1 MLDVPCGNG
10 RIAAELAA
18 AGLNVAGIDLSERQ
32 VRRARERSSDVEFAL
47 GDMRAIPW
55 NAKFDCVLNWF
66 GSFGYF
72 DSATNRAVLRGFA
85 RALRPGGRLVLD
97 QVNPRQL
104 RRSVDAGRG
113 SMVQLVDR
121 GLDLMVDRVRIIGER
136 SRNERFTVR
145 DGHVRKLE
153 FSIELIEDDR
163 LEAWLHEA
171 GFERVRLLDQAG
183 HGFTSSSRRRIA
195 VAVRGGGSAAA
206 ASG

>member
-1 MLDVPCGNG
+1 MLDVPCGDG

-18 AGLNVAGIDLSERQ
+18 AGLKVAGIDLSERQ
-32 VRRARERSSDVEFAL
+32 VQRARARGSDAEFAM
-47 GDMRAIPW
+47 GDMRSIPW
-55 NAKFDCVLNWF
+55 DARFDCVLNWF

-72 DSATNRAVLRGFA
+72 DSATNRTVLRGFA

-97 QVNPRQL
+97 QVNPGQL
-104 RRSVDAGRG
+104 RGSVEAGRG

-121 GLDLMVDRVRIIGER
+121 GLDLMIDRVRIIGDR

-145 DGHVRKLE
+145 DGRVRKLE
-153 FSIELIEDDR
+153 FSLELIEDDR
-163 LEAWLHEA
+163 LEVLLHEA

-183 HGFTSSSRRRIA
+183 NGYTSSSRRRVA
-195 VAVRGGGSAAA
+195 VAVRAGSAAA